1 MAMGT
6 ELPEDKLG
14 SGGQQRAAIL
24 EARDEKL
31 IKLLKMG
38 VDMKAISA
46 RLGVHPTT
54 LAGRARK
61 LGWRYDRERQEYR
74 YVDPTANAGVIAA
87 YR

>member
-14 SGGQQRAAIL
+14 SSGQQRAAAI

-31 IKLLKMG
+31 VKLLELG
-38 VDMKAISA
+38 VPMNAIA
-46 RLGVHPTT
+46 TRLGIHPTT
-54 LAGRARK
+54 LRGRAK
-61 LGWRYDRERQEYR
+61 KMGWRYDRERQEYR
-74 YVDPTANAGVIAA
+74 RVNPKANAGVIAA